1 MPDNTPESTWP
12 EKGEV
17 KMENVQLRYRPELP
31 PVLVDVTADIQGGE
45 KLGVV
50 GRTGAGNK
58 KQKCNYESNFVKH
71 EKMTFILFLII

>member
-58 KQKCNYESNFVKH
+58 KQKCNYESN
-71 EKMTFILFLII
+71 L